1 MRLEGRSK
9 LPTPVFLDSNIFLY
23 ASGSPHPEKSACLAV
38 LERVAVGSLEAVTNS
53 EVVQELLFVLTR
65 RSQPR
70 EALRLAARVIALFP
84 DLLPVTRDDMLLAC
98 DIVAQHPRMSV
109 RDAVHA
115 ATMLNSGLKT
125 VVSVDSDFDQLPQIQ
140 RIPPASL

>member
-1 MRLEGRSK
+1 M
-9 LPTPVFLDSNIFLY
+9 
-23 ASGSPHPEKSACLAV
+23 AV
-38 LERVAVGSLEAVTNS
+38 LERVAAGSLEAATNS

-84 DLLPVTRDDMLLAC
+84 DLLPVTRGDMLLAC
-98 DIVAQHPRMSV
+98 DIVAQHPRMPV

-115 ATMLNSGLKT
+115 ATMLNNGLKT
-125 VVSVDSDFDQLPQIQ
+125 IVSVDSDFDQLPAIQ
-140 RIPPASL
+140 RILPASL